1 MTEIGQSAVKPL
13 VGRRGKAA
21 IVTTGAIALLAGGVA
36 VFTTD
41 NELGSTALVAAGVG
55 LVGLALM
62 GNRLRAVEAAGVRL
76 ELERQAL
83 EARVEARE
91 ARATGDVDR
100 AEMLEQR
107 ADHLLAA
114 AGDVGRRYEHLRST
128 EPSGWTRTSRMEDV
142 LRDARALD
150 AKSLTAEDV
159 ERIFATGTD
168 GNRVVAI
175 ALIEEEPRL
184 AVATVLVD
192 AIVHSR
198 SAFEQYHALSAAER
212 ALELLPADERA
223 SLLKAVKSVLDG
235 RLGETASDRGRV
247 ARRILERSK
256 R

>member
-1 MTEIGQSAVKPL
+1 MTEIGPGAVEPL
-13 VGRRGKAA
+13 IGRRSKAA
-21 IVTTGAIALLAGGVA
+21 VVTTGALALLAGCVA

-55 LVGLALM
+55 LTALALV
-62 GNRLRAVEAAGVRL
+62 GNRLKAVEAAGVRL

-100 AEMLEQR
+100 AEKLEQR
-107 ADHLLAA
+107 ADYLLAA
-114 AGDVGRRYEHLRST
+114 AGDVGRRYEHLRNT
-128 EPSGWTRTSRMEDV
+128 EPSSWTRTSRMEDV

-150 AKSLTAEDV
+150 AKSLTPEDV

-175 ALIEEEPRL
+175 ALIEEAPRL
-184 AVATVLVD
+184 AVPTALVD

-212 ALELLPADERA
+212 ALD
-223 SLLKAVKSVLDG
+223 SLLADDRAKVLEAVKLVLDG

-247 ARRILERSK
+247 ARRILERS
-256 R
+256 RR